1 MNNIQSRPSF
11 TSTIIPKASVKNYG
25 KFVDALESS
34 FEIKGLGASIESMRN
49 QMNLGQAGFG
59 FYKGGMVIVG
69 KDKSADNF
77 IYRTVKAIDK
87 DVKFIDDAPEIKSDI
102 PPIDFTV
109 IG

>member
-11 TSTIIPKASVKNYG
+11 TSTIIPKASMKNCG

-34 FEIKGLGASIESMRN
+34 FELKGLGASVENIRN
-49 QMNLGQAGFG
+49 QMTLGQAGFG
-59 FYKGGMVIVG
+59 FCKDGMVVVG

-77 IYRTVKAIDK
+77 IFRTIKAIDK
-87 DVKFIDDAPEIKSDI
+87 DVKFIDDAPEMKSDI
-102 PPIDFTV
+102 PPIDFTA